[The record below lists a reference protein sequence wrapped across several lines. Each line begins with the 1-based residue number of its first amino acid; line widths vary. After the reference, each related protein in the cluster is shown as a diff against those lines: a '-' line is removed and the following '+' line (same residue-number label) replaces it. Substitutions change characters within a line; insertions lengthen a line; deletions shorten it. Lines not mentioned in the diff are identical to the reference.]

1 MYFMMMMVATGGLM
15 AVAQLAPMATDFKVD
30 KIPVTLLWLT
40 MPALTFA
47 LSADRL
53 VNGFCRPFW
62 GWVSDHIGREKTM
75 ALAFGLEAVAIFA
88 LLSFAHRPYLF
99 VVLSAFTFFGWGEIF
114 SLFPALCGDF
124 FGRKNATANY
134 GFLYTAKGTASVFI
148 PIGSALAAG
157 KAFDFRADILLTIGG
172 LLVFFAL
179 FLAPAVFNIHLAKT
193 AKTAILTIAGF
204 FIVYGLTLT
213 VLHNT
218 WTPFSAKWTLPKVGW
233 FGVFSIAIAFDL
245 IAATLAYFVLR
256 RMKAPVKAAGEA
268 PLTAGMTAP
277 AA

>member
-1 MYFMMMMVATGGLM
+1 
-15 AVAQLAPMATDFKVD
+15 
-30 KIPVTLLWLT
+30 
-40 MPALTFA
+40 
-47 LSADRL
+47 
-53 VNGFCRPFW
+53 
-62 GWVSDHIGREKTM
+62 
-75 ALAFGLEAVAIFA
+75 
-88 LLSFAHRPYLF
+88 

-124 FGRKNATANY
+124 FGRKHATANY

-179 FLAPAVFNIHLAKT
+179 FLAPTVFNINLGTT
-193 AKTAILTIAGF
+193 AKTALLTIAGF

-218 WTPFSAKWTLPKVGW
+218 WTPFAAKWTLPKVGW

-256 RMKAPVKAAGEA
+256 RMKAPVKAAGET